1 MAVTL
6 VGEII
11 DSADS
16 ATNYTNGNIS
26 GDDDFVEGTGAV
38 GLKVSNTTT
47 DLVQTSLGGASAPY
61 DFSGSG
67 TEAGWH
73 IIMWFNTKTPINATS
88 GLRVR
93 LGDGTNTGD
102 WYVTPSGFYKGGF
115 ITRCIDTAADFD
127 VVSGWSLTGNPA
139 QLTAVSQCGA
149 VFTTTTSIMGSFN
162 NVQVD
167 QFTAGFGLRVDAGTS
182 GTPNTF
188 EVVRAADEDTAFYG
202 WWGSAQG
209 AILAKG
215 KLYIGPATGTT
226 ASWFVDSAVS
236 IIFADER
243 VASDFYEFDIR
254 GANTTVTWSLMSINI
269 GGTARWSLTLDSAM
283 GSTTGGFTDTNSTFI
298 GSNVVTLNQYATLTG
313 SVFIDGT
320 SLVQNN
326 AELTGCNFIEPNV
339 SSNTAYITSVDLTNL
354 TGCSFTQGPNGGH
367 AVDLGTI
374 SSSTS
379 VTWDNELSGYV
390 AGTTGSPVTT
400 GTSGDEAI
408 LVNVAASQ
416 TLTINV
422 ASGASI
428 PSVRNT
434 GSGNVNV
441 VAGQVTLTVTVI
453 DITTGSPISGARV
466 YVTAA
471 AGGAL
476 TEGTVIIDKV
486 LTNGSGQASDTRSYS
501 GDQPIT
507 GRVRKA
513 SSSTYYRTSPI
524 AGTVSSASGLNLT
537 VQMIPDE

>member
-11 DSADS
+11 DSADA

-38 GLKVSNTTT
+38 GLKISNTTS

-61 DFSGSG
+61 DFSVGG
-67 TEAGWH
+67 TEEGWH
-73 IIMWFNTKTPINATS
+73 IVMWFNTKTPVNSTS
-88 GLRVR
+88 GLRIRV
-93 LGDGTNTGD
+93 GNGTNTGD
-102 WYVTPSGFYKGGF
+102 WYVIGTGFYKGGF
-115 ITRCIDTAADFD
+115 VTRVVDTAADFD

-139 QLTAVSQCGA
+139 QLTAVSQWGA
-149 VFTTTTSIMGSFN
+149 VFTTTTAIMGSFN
-162 NVQVD
+162 NCQVD
-167 QFTAGFGLRVDAGTS
+167 QFTAGLGLRVDAGTG

-188 EVVRAADEDTAFYG
+188 ETVRAADEDTAFYG
-202 WWGSAQG
+202 WWSSSNG
-209 AILAKG
+209 AIIGKG

-226 ASWFVDSAVS
+226 SSVFDDSAVS
-236 IIFADER
+236 VVFADER
-243 VASDFYEFDIR
+243 VATGFYEFNMR
-254 GANTTVTWSLMSINI
+254 GANTECTWELMSIAKA
-269 GGTARWSLTLDSAM
+269 GAARWSITLDSAM
-283 GSTTGGFTDTNSTFI
+283 GSTTGGFSDTNSTFI
-298 GSNVVTLNQYATLTG
+298 GSDAVVLNQYATLTG
-313 SVFIDGT
+313 TVLIDGSSMT
-320 SLVQNN
+320 QNGATLSGVTVTAPNTTTNN
-326 AELTGCNFIEPNV
+326 AYLT
-339 SSNTAYITSVDLTNL
+339 VDDLSKV
-354 TGCSFTQGPNGGH
+354 TGCSFNLGAGAGH

-374 SSSTS
+374 SSTTS
-379 VTWDNELSGYV
+379 ITWDNELSGYDT
-390 AGTTGSPVTT
+390 GTTGSPVTT
-400 GTSGDEAI
+400 TTTGSEAI

-434 GSGNVNV
+434 GTGSVNV
-441 VAGQVTLTVTVI
+441 VAGQVTLTITVRDVTDSSV
-453 DITTGSPISGARV
+453 ISGARV

-471 AGGAL
+471 AGGSL

-486 LTNGSGQASDTRSYS
+486 LTNGSGQVSDTRSYS

-507 GRVRKA
+507 GTVRKA
-513 SSSTYYRTSPI
+513 SASTFYKSAPV